1 MSLRPIHSLEILH
14 NYLYAAI
21 QLEHATIPTYLTTL
35 YSIHPGTNLDAS
47 QVLRVVAVEEMLHM
61 TLSANM
67 LNAVGGKVDLT
78 KPGFVPDFPTYLPDG
93 ENDFQVNRERFSK
106 SAMETFLRIERP
118 ARPEDHSRG
127 LVKPDVSRVHILPK
141 HKSDDGEDLRFY
153 SIGEFYHAIQ
163 LGIEHLCEE
172 LGEEKVFSG
181 DRSRQVTP
189 EYYYSGGGGLIPVY
203 DLASA
208 KAAIRLIS
216 EQGEGY
222 EGAIADYENE
232 ISHYYRFDQIVK
244 GRYYRAGDAHNEP
257 TGDPVGV
264 DWDTVYPIKKNA
276 KVADYPESSDVY
288 QAAIEFNR
296 TYKNFLESLTA
307 AFDGQPQ
314 LLLPAV
320 GGMFQIK
327 EKACQL
333 MRNPIPGGDGLNA
346 APTFEMEAV

>member
-1 MSLRPIHSLEILH
+1 MSLRPIQSLETLH
-14 NYLYAAI
+14 EYLYAAI
-21 QLEHATIPTYLTTL
+21 QLEHATIPTYLTTA
-35 YSIHPGTNLDAS
+35 YSIHPGTNLDAV

-78 KPGFVPDFPTYLPDG
+78 QRGFVPDFPTYLPDG
-93 ENDFQVNRERFSK
+93 EKDFQVNRERFSR
-106 SAMETFLRIERP
+106 SAMETFLKIERP
-118 ARPEDHSRG
+118 AKAEDHDRRF
-127 LVKPDVSRVHILPK
+127 VKSEGRRVHIFPT
-141 HKSDDGEDLRFY
+141 HKSDEGEDLHFY

-172 LGEEKVFSG
+172 LGEANVFIG
-181 DRSRQVTP
+181 DRSRQVTS
-189 EYYYSGGGGLIPVY
+189 EYYYSGGGEIIPVY

-216 EQGEGY
+216 EQGEGF
-222 EGAIADYENE
+222 EGAIADYEGE

-244 GRYYRAGDAHNEP
+244 GRYYRAGDVHDKP
-257 TGDPVGV
+257 TGDPVDV
-264 DWDTVYPIKKNA
+264 DWDAVYPVKTNLKL
-276 KVADYPESSDVY
+276 ADLPEGSDVY

-296 TYKNFLESLTA
+296 TYKDFLASLTA
-307 AFDGQPQ
+307 AFDGQPKC
-314 LLLPAV
+314 LIPAV

-333 MRNPIPGGDGLNA
+333 IRNPIPGGGGLHA